1 MNELYELAIESAEIE
16 LMVTEG
22 VTDKTKDLVNKII
35 EKVKAFVKK
44 MITIITTKLRERLEK
59 MKKRTAN
66 KSAVNHTADND
77 MVSIPKAFTEYERII
92 PLVHKKIKGA
102 LEVILRR
109 KEFDPY
115 DYYLGTE
122 IGDMDRAHENEEHV
136 PIKKARDIIHHII
149 DIMPD
154 VLKYEQDALNTITR
168 IANEFKSSN
177 GDRSEDS
184 RKSIDLLNKI
194 LIAERHLIMFISDII
209 TRSNQMINQIGY

>member
-35 EKVKAFVKK
+35 EKVKVFVKK
-44 MITIITTKLRERLEK
+44 MITIITTKLHDYLAK

-66 KSAVNHTADND
+66 KSAVDHTVDND

-92 PLVHKKIKGA
+92 PLVRKKIKEG
-102 LEVILRR
+102 LEVMLRR
-109 KEFDPY
+109 KEFDPF

-122 IGDMDRAHENEEHV
+122 MGDMDRAHENEERV
-136 PIKKARDIIHHII
+136 PIKKARDIINHII
-149 DIMPD
+149 DTMPA
-154 VLKYEQDALNTITR
+154 VLKYEQDALNSITR
-168 IANEFKSSN
+168 IANEFKSN
-177 GDRSEDS
+177 GDRSEYN
-184 RKSIDLLNKI
+184 RNSINLLNK
-194 LIAERHLIMFISDII
+194 LLLAERALIMFISDII

>member
-44 MITIITTKLRERLEK
+44 MITIITTKLRERLAK

-66 KSAVNHTADND
+66 KSAVNHTVDND

-92 PLVHKKIKGA
+92 PLVRKKIKEG
-102 LEVILRR
+102 LEVMLRR
-109 KEFDPY
+109 KEFDPF

-122 IGDMDRAHENEEHV
+122 MGDMDRAHENEERV

-149 DIMPD
+149 DTIPD
-154 VLKYEQDALNTITR
+154 VLKYEQDALNSITR
-168 IANEFKSSN
+168 IANEFKSN
-177 GDRSEDS
+177 GDRSEYN
-184 RKSIDLLNKI
+184 RNSINLLNK
-194 LIAERHLIMFISDII
+194 LLLAERALIIFISDII

>member
-22 VTDKTKDLVNKII
+22 VTDKTKDMVNKII

-44 MITIITTKLRERLEK
+44 MITIITTKLRERLAK
-59 MKKRTAN
+59 MKNRTAN

-92 PLVHKKIKGA
+92 PLVHKKVKDAIT
-102 LEVILRR
+102 VILRR

-122 IGDMDRAHENEEHV
+122 MGDMDRAHENEERV
-136 PIKKARDIIHHII
+136 PIKKARDIIHQII
-149 DIMPD
+149 DTMPD
-154 VLKYEQDALNTITR
+154 VLKYEQDTLNSITR
-168 IANEFKSSN
+168 IANEFKSN

-184 RKSIDLLNKI
+184 RKSINLLNKI
-194 LIAERHLIMFISDII
+194 LVAERALIMFISDII

>member
-44 MITIITTKLRERLEK
+44 MITIITTKLRERLAK

-66 KSAVNHTADND
+66 KSAVNHTVDND

-92 PLVHKKIKGA
+92 PLVRKKIKEG
-102 LEVILRR
+102 LEVMLRR

-122 IGDMDRAHENEEHV
+122 MGDMDRAHENEERV

-149 DIMPD
+149 DTMPD
-154 VLKYEQDALNTITR
+154 VLKYEQDALNSITR
-168 IANEFKSSN
+168 IANEFKSN
-177 GDRSEDS
+177 GDRSEYN
-184 RKSIDLLNKI
+184 RNSINLLNK
-194 LIAERHLIMFISDII
+194 LLLAERALIMFISDII

>member
-44 MITIITTKLRERLEK
+44 MITIITTKLRERLAK

-66 KSAVNHTADND
+66 KSAVNHTVDND

-92 PLVHKKIKGA
+92 PLVRKKIKEG
-102 LEVILRR
+102 LEVMLRR

-122 IGDMDRAHENEEHV
+122 MGDMDRAHENEERV

-149 DIMPD
+149 DTMPA
-154 VLKYEQDALNTITR
+154 VLKYEQDALNSITR
-168 IANEFKSSN
+168 IANEFKSN
-177 GDRSEDS
+177 GDSSEYN
-184 RKSIDLLNKI
+184 RNSINLLNK
-194 LIAERHLIMFISDII
+194 LLLAERELIMFISDII

>member
-44 MITIITTKLRERLEK
+44 MITIITTKLRERLAK

-66 KSAVNHTADND
+66 KSAVNHTVDND

-92 PLVHKKIKGA
+92 PLVRKKIKEG
-102 LEVILRR
+102 LEVMLRR

-122 IGDMDRAHENEEHV
+122 MGDMDRAHENEERV

-149 DIMPD
+149 DTMPD
-154 VLKYEQDALNTITR
+154 VLKYEQDALNSITR
-168 IANEFKSSN
+168 IANEFKSN
-177 GDRSEDS
+177 GDRSEYN
-184 RKSIDLLNKI
+184 RNSINLLNK
-194 LIAERHLIMFISDII
+194 LLLAERELIMFISDII

>member
-59 MKKRTAN
+59 MKKCTAN
-66 KSAVNHTADND
+66 KSAVNHTVDND

-92 PLVHKKIKGA
+92 PLVRKKIKEG
-102 LEVILRR
+102 LEVMLRR
-109 KEFDPY
+109 KEFDPF

-122 IGDMDRAHENEEHV
+122 MGDMDRAHENEERV

-149 DIMPD
+149 DTMPD
-154 VLKYEQDALNTITR
+154 VLKYEQDALNSITR
-168 IANEFKSSN
+168 IANEFKSN
-177 GDRSEDS
+177 GDRSEYN
-184 RKSIDLLNKI
+184 RNSINLLNK
-194 LIAERHLIMFISDII
+194 LLLAERELIMFISDII
-209 TRSNQMINQIGY
+209 IRSNQMINQIGY

>member
-77 MVSIPKAFTEYERII
+77 MVSIPKSFTEYERLI
-92 PLVHKKIKGA
+92 PLVRKKIKDA
-102 LEVILRR
+102 ITVILRR

-122 IGDMDRAHENEEHV
+122 MGDMDRAHENEERV

-154 VLKYEQDALNTITR
+154 VLKYEQDTLRTITR
-168 IANEFKSSN
+168 LANEFKSSN

-184 RKSIDLLNKI
+184 RKSINLLNKI
-194 LIAERHLIMFISDII
+194 LIAERALIVFISDII

>member
-22 VTDKTKDLVNKII
+22 ITDKTKDIVNKII

-122 IGDMDRAHENEEHV
+122 MGDMDRAHDNEERV

-177 GDRSEDS
+177 GDRSETS

>member
-22 VTDKTKDLVNKII
+22 VADKTKDLVNKII
-35 EKVKAFVKK
+35 EKVKVFVKK
-44 MITIITTKLRERLEK
+44 MITIITTKLHDYLAK

-66 KSAVNHTADND
+66 KSAVDHTVDND

-92 PLVHKKIKGA
+92 PLVRKKIKEG
-102 LEVILRR
+102 LEVMLRR
-109 KEFDPY
+109 KEFDPF

-122 IGDMDRAHENEEHV
+122 MGDMDRAHENEERV

-149 DIMPD
+149 DTMPD
-154 VLKYEQDALNTITR
+154 VLKYEQDALNSITR
-168 IANEFKSSN
+168 IANEFKSN

-194 LIAERHLIMFISDII
+194 LIAERALIMFISDII

>member
-77 MVSIPKAFTEYERII
+77 MVSIPKAFTEYERLI
-92 PLVHKKIKGA
+92 PLVRKKIKDA
-102 LEVILRR
+102 ITVILRR

-122 IGDMDRAHENEEHV
+122 MGDMDRAHENEERV

-154 VLKYEQDALNTITR
+154 VLKYEQDTLRTITR
-168 IANEFKSSN
+168 LANEFKSSN

-184 RKSIDLLNKI
+184 RKSINLLNKI
-194 LIAERHLIMFISDII
+194 LIAERALIVFISDII

>member
-22 VTDKTKDLVNKII
+22 VADKTKDLVNKII

-44 MITIITTKLRERLEK
+44 MITIITTKLHEYLAK

-66 KSAVNHTADND
+66 KSDVNHNVDND

-109 KEFDPY
+109 KEFDPF

-122 IGDMDRAHENEEHV
+122 IGDMDRAHENEERV

-149 DIMPD
+149 DTMPD
-154 VLKYEQDALNTITR
+154 VLKYEQDALNSIIR
-168 IANEFKSSN
+168 IANEFKSN

-194 LIAERHLIMFISDII
+194 LIAERALIMFISNII

>member
-1 MNELYELAIESAEIE
+1 MNELYELAIESAEIQ

-22 VTDKTKDLVNKII
+22 VTDKTKDMVNKII

-66 KSAVNHTADND
+66 KSTVNHTVDND

-92 PLVHKKIKGA
+92 PLVRKKIKEG
-102 LEVILRR
+102 LEVMLRR
-109 KEFDPY
+109 KEFDPF

-122 IGDMDRAHENEEHV
+122 MGDMDRAHENEERV
-136 PIKKARDIIHHII
+136 PIKKARDIINHII
-149 DIMPD
+149 DTMPA
-154 VLKYEQDALNTITR
+154 VLKYEQDALNSITR
-168 IANEFKSSN
+168 IANEFKSN
-177 GDRSEDS
+177 GDRSEYN
-184 RKSIDLLNKI
+184 RNSINLLNK
-194 LIAERHLIMFISDII
+194 LLLAERELIMFISDII

>member
-1 MNELYELAIESAEIE
+1 MHELYELAIESAEIE

-22 VTDKTKDLVNKII
+22 FTDKTKDIVNKII
-35 EKVKAFVKK
+35 EKVKVFVKK
-44 MITIITTKLRERLEK
+44 MITIITTKLRERLAK

-66 KSAVNHTADND
+66 KSTVNHTADND

-122 IGDMDRAHENEEHV
+122 IGDMDRAHENEERV

-177 GDRSEDS
+177 GDRSETS

>member
-35 EKVKAFVKK
+35 EKVKVFVKK
-44 MITIITTKLRERLEK
+44 MITIITTKLHDYLAK

-66 KSAVNHTADND
+66 KSAVDHTVDND

-92 PLVHKKIKGA
+92 PLVRKKIKEG
-102 LEVILRR
+102 LEVMLRR
-109 KEFDPY
+109 KEFDPF

-122 IGDMDRAHENEEHV
+122 MGDMDRAHENEERV
-136 PIKKARDIIHHII
+136 PIKKARDIINHII
-149 DIMPD
+149 DTMPA
-154 VLKYEQDALNTITR
+154 VLKYEQDALNSITR
-168 IANEFKSSN
+168 IANEFKSN
-177 GDRSEDS
+177 GDRSEYN
-184 RKSIDLLNKI
+184 RNSINLLNK
-194 LIAERHLIMFISDII
+194 LLLAERELIMFISDII

>member
-22 VTDKTKDLVNKII
+22 VTDKTKDMVNKII

-77 MVSIPKAFTEYERII
+77 MVSIPKAFTEYERLI
-92 PLVHKKIKGA
+92 PLVRKKIKDA
-102 LEVILRR
+102 ITVILRR

-122 IGDMDRAHENEEHV
+122 MGDMDRAHENEERV

-149 DIMPD
+149 DTMPD
-154 VLKYEQDALNTITR
+154 VLKYEQDALNSITR
-168 IANEFKSSN
+168 IANEFKSN
-177 GDRSEDS
+177 GDRSEYS
-184 RKSIDLLNKI
+184 RKSITLLNKI
-194 LIAERHLIMFISDII
+194 LVAERALIMFISDII

>member
-22 VTDKTKDLVNKII
+22 VADKTKDMVNKII

-44 MITIITTKLRERLEK
+44 MITIITTKLHDYLAK

-66 KSAVNHTADND
+66 KSAVDHTVDND

-92 PLVHKKIKGA
+92 PLVRKKIKEG
-102 LEVILRR
+102 LEVMLRR
-109 KEFDPY
+109 KEFDPF

-122 IGDMDRAHENEEHV
+122 MGDMDRAHENEERV
-136 PIKKARDIIHHII
+136 PIKKARDIINHII
-149 DIMPD
+149 DTMPA
-154 VLKYEQDALNTITR
+154 VLKYEQDALNSITR
-168 IANEFKSSN
+168 IANEFKSN
-177 GDRSEDS
+177 GDRSEYN
-184 RKSIDLLNKI
+184 RNSINLLNK
-194 LIAERHLIMFISDII
+194 LLLAERELIMFISGII